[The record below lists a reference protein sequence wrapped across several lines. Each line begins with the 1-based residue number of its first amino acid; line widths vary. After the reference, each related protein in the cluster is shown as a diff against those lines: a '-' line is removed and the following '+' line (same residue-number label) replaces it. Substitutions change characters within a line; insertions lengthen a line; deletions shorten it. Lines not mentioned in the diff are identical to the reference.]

1 MNAETA
7 SIIIELNGP
16 KRSQEPT
23 RMLGFVLV
31 RKVTPAVHISSNY
44 SHSFNILSSRGKQDK
59 NRGDFIQ

>member
-44 SHSFNILSSRGKQDK
+44 SHSFNVYYQEPNKEKPASI
-59 NRGDFIQ
+59 